1 MKLNWRQPADAE
13 DRLEAWVTQ
22 NHQRRVLAGDTTP
35 IGPCPD
41 ESFLRDLARRSK
53 KIDLSDPRID
63 HAATC
68 PICMNQLLGFRR
80 VIHLRRRTFA
90 IASVVATCLIVGLI
104 IGIGWHELQKRTGST
119 NVAIVSKAVDL
130 SDSDA
135 LRGEERGQSP
145 SITLPATLVRVT
157 IILPRFSVPGQY
169 LVAVTRDQNGNGVIA
184 EGTAVAEA
192 SDGRKQISVTLDLHS
207 AKPGAYYLS
216 TTHEPDEATYY
227 YPLQIR

>member
-1 MKLNWRQPADAE
+1 MRLNWCQPADAE

-41 ESFLRDLARRSK
+41 EPFLRELARRSK
-53 KIDLSDPRID
+53 RIDLSDPRID

-80 VIHLRRRTFA
+80 VIQLRRRNFA
-90 IASVVATCLIVGLI
+90 IASVVAACLIVGLI
-104 IGIGWHELQKRTGST
+104 IGIGWHELQKKSGST
-119 NVAIVSKAVDL
+119 NMAILSKAVNL

-135 LRGEERGQSP
+135 LRGEQRGQLP

-184 EGTAVAEA
+184 EGTTVAEA
-192 SDGRKQISVTLDLHS
+192 SDGRKQILVTLDLHS